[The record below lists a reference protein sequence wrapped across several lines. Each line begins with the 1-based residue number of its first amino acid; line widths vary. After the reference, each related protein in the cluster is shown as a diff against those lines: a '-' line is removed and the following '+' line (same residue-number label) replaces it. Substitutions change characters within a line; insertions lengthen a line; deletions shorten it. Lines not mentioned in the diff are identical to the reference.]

1 MTSITC
7 LVVGSGG
14 REHALAWA
22 LARCPE
28 VAQVYVAPGN
38 AGTEWAANP
47 QAAGWQPCAAASN
60 VAIRADDV
68 AALRDFALENNV
80 DLTVVGPE
88 VALAAGLVDAFQ
100 AARLRVFGPV
110 QAAAQLESS
119 KAFAKV
125 FMQEHAIPTAAF
137 AAFTDFEAAGAYVRA
152 LNGPCVVKADG
163 LAAGKG
169 VLMCDDANDAEAAL
183 RQIMLDRAFG
193 SAGTQVVVEERLIG
207 REISALAFC
216 DGHSYALM
224 PLTRDHK
231 RVYDDDQG
239 PNTGGMGAY
248 GPIPDGD
255 AALRDMIGAT
265 VIQPALDGM
274 AARGTPFAGVLYAG
288 LMQTANGLKVLE
300 FNCRFGDPETQ
311 VILPLLDDDLAR
323 ILIACVEGRLAE
335 TTPHWRDGVCVT
347 VGLASAN
354 YPGDYPTGL
363 AITGLDAAA
372 VDVVV
377 FHAGTTRRDGEIV
390 TAGGRVLSVSAW
402 GVELADA
409 AKRAYA
415 RIPNIHFDG
424 MHYRTDIGERK
435 VSL

>member
-1 MTSITC
+1 LSHLNV

-22 LARCPE
+22 LARSPE

-38 AGTEWAANP
+38 AGTLWAANP
-47 QAAGWQPCAAASN
+47 AATGWLPRAAAAN
-60 VAIRADDV
+60 VPIKADDV
-68 AALRDFALENNV
+68 AGLRDFALEQSIS
-80 DLTVVGPE
+80 LTVVGPE

-100 AARLRVFGPV
+100 AAGQRVFGPV
-110 QAAAQLESS
+110 QAAALLESS
-119 KAFAKV
+119 KAFAKQ
-125 FMQEHAIPTAAF
+125 FMQEYSIPTAAF
-137 AAFTDFEAAGAYVRA
+137 AAFTDFAAARDYVRR

-169 VLMCDDANDAEAAL
+169 VLMCDDADDAEAAL
-183 RQIMLDRAFG
+183 RQILVEQAFG
-193 SAGTQVVVEERLIG
+193 SAGARVVVEERLEG

-216 DGHSYALM
+216 DGQHYALM

-255 AALRDMIGAT
+255 NAQRETIGRT
-265 VIQPALDGM
+265 VLQPALDGM
-274 AARGTPFAGVLYAG
+274 AARGTPFVGVLYAG
-288 LMQTANGLKVLE
+288 LMQTADGLKVLE

-311 VILPLLDDDLAR
+311 VILPLLDDSLAR
-323 ILIACVEGRLAE
+323 ILLACVDGRLAE
-335 TTPHWRDGVCVT
+335 TTPCWRDGVCVT

-354 YPGDYPTGL
+354 YPGAYTTGL
-363 AITGLDAAA
+363 PISGLDAAA
-372 VDVVV
+372 DDVVV
-377 FHAGTTRRDGEIV
+377 FHAGTASRDGQIA

-402 GVELADA
+402 GADLPA
-409 AKRAYA
+409 AAERAYSH
-415 RIPNIHFDG
+415 IPNIHFDG
-424 MHYRTDIGERK
+424 MHYRRDIGGRK
-435 VSL
+435 ASL